1 MISFQ
6 TGQLP
11 LTLIYW
17 GADGGMEGAWWGFWC
32 WWRTEH
38 IFKYIQKAQ
47 FSRFSRS
54 EVQPKIKRKSTSV
67 FGATCGYL
75 VAGFQF
81 FRYHLMISALYGSN
95 FSLLCCHFSP
105 PASSK
110 TLNKHCG
117 YVGYAEHQSAAV
129 WWERKQS
136 QPSKFAL
143 STSHTYRNGAGTH
156 LLMGDGADDALSVY
170 AFTPVRK
177 ALSDVHSHTKLYFLL
192 QKQTW
197 IIENSEEKCCISFP
211 HVLFQDLMVLLV

>member
-1 MISFQ
+1 MEGWRELGGVS
-6 TGQLP
+6 
-11 LTLIYW
+11 
-17 GADGGMEGAWWGFWC
+17 GADGGLNTYLNTSKKHNF
-32 WWRTEH
+32 H
-38 IFKYIQKAQ
+38 Q
-47 FSRFSRS
+47 RS

-81 FRYHLMISALYGSN
+81 FRYHLMLSALYGST

-105 PASSK
+105 PTSSK
-110 TLNKHCG
+110 TLHKHCG

-156 LLMGDGADDALSVY
+156 PLMGDRADDALRVC
-170 AFTPVRK
+170 
-177 ALSDVHSHTKLYFLL
+177 VHAG
-192 QKQTW
+192 
-197 IIENSEEKCCISFP
+197 
-211 HVLFQDLMVLLV
+211 